1 MAYLINQ
8 TIIFNDGEGTLSWRD
23 REGEAISLSAPIA
36 RILATLIDNPGVTL
50 SRELL
55 LREALEKYSLSPSIS
70 NLNNYI
76 SLLRKVLRNF
86 GLAEAIVT
94 VPKSG
99 IVFHVDSIE
108 AYSRQ
113 QTDVRTVGN
122 SVGNTVETSMNEPVR
137 GVNPPVA
144 APDHSAPRFQLG
156 YTAKIIF
163 IIGMILLFILIM
175 VSFSGR
181 FPYRHFVRVNMI
193 NKCDVFALQDAVNRE
208 SIAGY
213 QDLCGDHVLFISSKT
228 TPLQSSGMKKN
239 RIIIACSKRGK
250 GCITYVEK

>member
-8 TIIFNDGEGTLSWRD
+8 TIIFNDGEGTLFWRNC
-23 REGEAISLSAPIA
+23 EGEAISLSAPIA
-36 RILATLIDNPGVTL
+36 RILATLIDNLGVTL

-99 IVFHVDSIE
+99 IVFYVDSIE
-108 AYSRQ
+108 AYARQ
-113 QTDVRTVGN
+113 QT
-122 SVGNTVETSMNEPVR
+122 SVCTTGKTVETPMNEPAR
-137 GVNPPVA
+137 DVNPRLA
-144 APDHSAPRFQLG
+144 APKNTSHRFQIG
-156 YTAKIIF
+156 YTAKIVF

-175 VSFSGR
+175 VSFSGP
-181 FPYRHFVRVNMI
+181 FPYRLF
-193 NKCDVFALQDAVNRE
+193 LE
-208 SIAGY
+208 SI
-213 QDLCGDHVLFISSKT
+213 
-228 TPLQSSGMKKN
+228 
-239 RIIIACSKRGK
+239 
-250 GCITYVEK
+250 

>member
-108 AYSRQ
+108 AYSKQ
-113 QTDVRTVGN
+113 QTDVRTTGK
-122 SVGNTVETSMNEPVR
+122 TSMNEPAR
-137 GVNPPVA
+137 GVNPRLA
-144 APDHSAPRFQLG
+144 APENTSHRFQIG
-156 YTAKIIF
+156 YTTKIIF

-181 FPYRHFVRVNMI
+181 FPYRPFVRVNMI
-193 NKCDVFALQDAVNRE
+193 NKCDVFALQDEVNRD

-213 QDLCGDHVLFISSKT
+213 QELCEDHVLFISSKT
-228 TPLQSSGMKKN
+228 IPLHSLGMKKN

-250 GCITYVEK
+250 GCTTYVEK

>member
-70 NLNNYI
+70 NFNNYI
-76 SLLRKVLRNF
+76 SLLKKVLRNF

-108 AYSRQ
+108 AYARQ
-113 QTDVRTVGN
+113 QTDVR
-122 SVGNTVETSMNEPVR
+122 SVGNTAETSMNELGR
-137 GVNPPVA
+137 CVNPRLVA
-144 APDHSAPRFQLG
+144 PEKASPRLQIG
-156 YTAKIIF
+156 YTTKIIF

-181 FPYRHFVRVNMI
+181 FPYRPFVRVNMI
-193 NKCDVFALQDAVNRE
+193 NKCDVFSLQDAVSYE
-208 SIAGY
+208 SIASY
-213 QDLCGDHVLFISSKT
+213 QELCEDHVLFISSKT
-228 TPLQSSGMKKN
+228 IPLHSSGMKKN

-250 GCITYVEK
+250 GCTTYVEK

>member
-86 GLAEAIVT
+86 GLDEAIVT

-108 AYSRQ
+108 AYARQ
-113 QTDVRTVGN
+113 QKDIRTA
-122 SVGNTVETSMNEPVR
+122 GNTVETSMNEQAR
-137 GVNPPVA
+137 GVNPRLAEPENV
-144 APDHSAPRFQLG
+144 SPRFQIG
-156 YTAKIIF
+156 YTTKIVF

-181 FPYRHFVRVNMI
+181 FPYRPFVRVNMI

-213 QDLCGDHVLFISSKT
+213 EELCEDNVLFISSKT
-228 TPLQSSGMKKN
+228 PPLHSSGMKKN

-250 GCITYVEK
+250 GCTTYVEK

>member
-23 REGEAISLSAPIA
+23 REGEVISLSAPIA

-108 AYSRQ
+108 AYARE
-113 QTDVRTVGN
+113 QTSVRTTGK
-122 SVGNTVETSMNEPVR
+122 TVEIPMNEPAR
-137 GVNPPVA
+137 SANSRLA
-144 APDHSAPRFQLG
+144 APDNTSHRVQISF
-156 YTAKIIF
+156 TAKIIF

-175 VSFSGR
+175 VSLSGR
-181 FPYRHFVRVNMI
+181 FPYRPFVRVNMI
-193 NKCDVFALQDAVNRE
+193 NKCDVFALQDAVNSE

-213 QDLCGDHVLFISSKT
+213 QELCEDHVLFISSKT
-228 TPLQSSGMKKN
+228 IPLHSPGMKKN

-250 GCITYVEK
+250 GCTTYVEK

>member
-8 TIIFNDGEGTLSWRD
+8 NIIFNDGEGTLAWRD
-23 REGEAISLSAPIA
+23 RESETTSLSAPIA
-36 RILATLIDNPGVTL
+36 RILTTLIDNQGVTL

-108 AYSRQ
+108 AYAKQ
-113 QTDVRTVGN
+113 QAEVHAIENAVGG
-122 SVGNTVETSMNEPVR
+122 STKAKVGGINTRLFTPGESTSW
-137 GVNPPVA
+137 
-144 APDHSAPRFQLG
+144 FQIG
-156 YTAKIIF
+156 YSAKII
-163 IIGMILLFILIM
+163 IITGTILLFIFII
-175 VSFSGR
+175 VSFSSR
-181 FPYRHFVRVNMI
+181 FSYRPLVRVAMP
-193 NKCDVFALQDAVNRE
+193 NKCDVFALKNAGNRD
-208 SIAGY
+208 SITGY
-213 QDLCGDHVLFISSKT
+213 QDLCGDNVLFISSKT
-228 TPLQSSGMKKN
+228 TPAHGPGMKKS

-250 GCITYVEK
+250 GCTTYVEK

>member
-108 AYSRQ
+108 AYARQ
-113 QTDVRTVGN
+113 QTDVST
-122 SVGNTVETSMNEPVR
+122 VGNTVETLMNAQVR
-137 GVNPPVA
+137 GANPPLT
-144 APDHSAPRFQLG
+144 APDHSSPRFQMS
-156 YTAKIIF
+156 YTTKIIV
-163 IIGMILLFILIM
+163 IIGIILLFIFIM

-181 FPYRHFVRVNMI
+181 FPYRPFVRVNMI
-193 NKCDVFALQDAVNRE
+193 NKCDVFALQDAVNRD

-213 QDLCGDHVLFISSKT
+213 QELCDDHVLFISSKT
-228 TPLQSSGMKKN
+228 TLLQSSGMKKN

-250 GCITYVEK
+250 GCTTYVER

>member
-8 TIIFNDGEGTLSWRD
+8 TIIFNDGEGTLAWRD
-23 REGEAISLSAPIA
+23 REGETISLSAPIA
-36 RILATLIDNPGVTL
+36 RILSTLIDNPGVTL

-108 AYSRQ
+108 AYAKQ
-113 QTDVRTVGN
+113 QAEAHAIGNGMDASAKAHVGGTDTRWL
-122 SVGNTVETSMNEPVR
+122 
-137 GVNPPVA
+137 
-144 APDHSAPRFQLG
+144 APDDSTSGVQIG
-156 YTAKIIF
+156 YSAKIII

-181 FPYRHFVRVNMI
+181 FPYRPLVRVSMP
-193 NKCDVFALQDAVNRE
+193 NKCDVFALQDAVNRD

-213 QDLCGDHVLFISSKT
+213 QDLCGDNVLFISSKT
-228 TPLQSSGMKKN
+228 MPAQGLGVKKS

-250 GCITYVEK
+250 GCTTYVEK

>member
-8 TIIFNDGEGTLSWRD
+8 TIIFNDGQGTLSWRD

-86 GLAEAIVT
+86 GLAESIVT

-108 AYSRQ
+108 AYVKQ
-113 QTDVRTVGN
+113 QTDVRTTEK
-122 SVGNTVETSMNEPVR
+122 TVETSMNEPAR
-137 GVNPPVA
+137 GVNPRLA
-144 APDHSAPRFQLG
+144 APENTSHRFQIG
-156 YTAKIIF
+156 YTTKIIF

-175 VSFSGR
+175 VSFSGH
-181 FPYRHFVRVNMI
+181 FPYRPFVRVNMI
-193 NKCDVFALQDAVNRE
+193 NKCDVFALQDEVNRD
-208 SIAGY
+208 SIADY
-213 QDLCGDHVLFISSKT
+213 QELCEDHVLFISSKT
-228 TPLQSSGMKKN
+228 IPLHSLGMKKN

-250 GCITYVEK
+250 GCTTYVEK

>member
-8 TIIFNDGEGTLSWRD
+8 TIIFNDGEGTLAWSD
-23 REGEAISLSAPIA
+23 REGETISLSAPIA

-108 AYSRQ
+108 AYAKQHVEAHTIENAVDTS
-113 QTDVRTVGN
+113 TKAHVGGVTPRLITPNN
-122 SVGNTVETSMNEPVR
+122 STS
-137 GVNPPVA
+137 
-144 APDHSAPRFQLG
+144 RFQIG
-156 YTAKIIF
+156 YKAKLII
-163 IIGMILLFILIM
+163 IIGMILLFIFFM

-181 FPYRHFVRVNMI
+181 FPYRPLVRVNVA
-193 NKCDVFALQDAVNRE
+193 NKCDVFALQDAVNQE

-213 QDLCGDHVLFISSKT
+213 QELCGDNVLFISSKT
-228 TPLQSSGMKKN
+228 MPFHGPGMKKN
-239 RIIIACSKRGK
+239 RVIIACSKRGK
-250 GCITYVEK
+250 GCTTYVEK